1 METVMA
7 KKAVEQSEEK
17 GPGFEEAMERLEGLV
32 NEMEGG
38 SLGLE
43 EMMARFEEGRK
54 LILECTKKLNEV
66 ERRIEMLVTKGGET
80 SAVPFEGE
88 PGEGD

>member
-1 METVMA
+1 MA
-7 KKAVEQSEEK
+7 KKVAEQTEVKEQ
-17 GPGFEEAMERLEGLV
+17 GFEESMERLEKLV
-32 NEMEGG
+32 DEMEGG

-66 ERRIEMLVTKGGET
+66 ERRIEMLVTKNGET
-80 SAVPFEGE
+80 SAVPFDGDGE
-88 PGEGD
+88 DNG

>member
-1 METVMA
+1 MA
-7 KKAVEQSEEK
+7 RKTAEQSDVKE
-17 GPGFEEAMERLEGLV
+17 PGFEESMERLERLV

-43 EMMARFEEGRK
+43 EMMARFEEGRR

-66 ERRIEMLVTKGGET
+66 ERRIEMLVTKNGET

-88 PGEGD
+88 PGDGG